1 MSENTN
7 TYLQAAK
14 SNRDDEFY
22 TTLECIEKELTHYH
36 AQLSGKTILCNC
48 DNPFVSNF
56 CRYFIIHFREIGIKR
71 LICSSYASSPMFIR
85 RISLIGVPDDVQAYA
100 LDVDEDNYDDFM
112 SVWSHS
118 DKDSILKSGYVY
130 ALNGNGSFDSDECID
145 LLEKSDVVITNPP
158 FSMFR
163 DFISLLEGYDKK
175 YLVIGNQNALMYK
188 EIFPLVKDN
197 KAWLGYNNGDMSFR
211 VPDDTEPRKTRY
223 WVDSTGQKWRSL
235 GNAMWFTN
243 LDVDRRHERIVL
255 ENSYNEND
263 HPQFD
268 NYEAI
273 YVSKVSD
280 IPKDFWGV
288 MAVPLTILGKYNP
301 NQFEIIG
308 EANHGSDNPFDLFKP
323 ILNGKAVYKR
333 ILVRRVS

>member
-1 MSENTN
+1 MGENTN

-22 TTLECIEKELTHYH
+22 TTLESIEKELVHYH
-36 AQLSGKTILCNC
+36 EQLRGKTIYCNC

-56 CRYFIIHFREIGIKR
+56 SHYFIDHFREIGIRR
-71 LICSSYASSPMFIR
+71 LICSFYALSPMLNRQINLFDVSE
-85 RISLIGVPDDVQAYA
+85 RIKAYA
-100 LDVDEDNYDDFM
+100 LDVDAEHFDEFM
-112 SVWSHS
+112 DVWSHS
-118 DKDSILKSGYVY
+118 DKDTILTSEYVIV
-130 ALNGNGSFDSDECID
+130 LNGDGSFDSEECRE
-145 LLEKSDVVITNPP
+145 LLEEADVVITNPP
-158 FSMFR
+158 FSLFR
-163 DFISLLEGYDKK
+163 DFISLLEAYNKK
-175 YLVIGNQNALMYK
+175 YLIIGNQNALMYK
-188 EIFPLVKDN
+188 EIFPLVKN
-197 KAWLGYNNGDMSFR
+197 NRAWLGYNNGDMAFR

-243 LDVDRRHERIVL
+243 LDVDRRHEIIAL
-255 ENSYNEND
+255 ENSYNEDN

-268 NYEAI
+268 NYNAI

-280 IPKDFWGV
+280 IPKDFWGI

-301 NQFEIIG
+301 KQFEIIG

-323 ILNGKAVYKR
+323 ILNGKEIYKR
-333 ILVRRVS
+333 ILVRRIS

>member
-1 MSENTN
+1 
-7 TYLQAAK
+7 
-14 SNRDDEFY
+14 
-22 TTLECIEKELTHYH
+22 
-36 AQLSGKTILCNC
+36 
-48 DNPFVSNF
+48 
-56 CRYFIIHFREIGIKR
+56 
-71 LICSSYASSPMFIR
+71 
-85 RISLIGVPDDVQAYA
+85 
-100 LDVDEDNYDDFM
+100 
-112 SVWSHS
+112 
-118 DKDSILKSGYVY
+118 
-130 ALNGNGSFDSDECID
+130 
-145 LLEKSDVVITNPP
+145 
-158 FSMFR
+158 
-163 DFISLLEGYDKK
+163 
-175 YLVIGNQNALMYK
+175 MYK

-197 KAWLGYNNGDMSFR
+197 KAWLGYNNGDMAFR

-255 ENSYNEND
+255 ENCYNEED

-280 IPKDFWGV
+280 IPKDFWGI

-323 ILNGKAVYKR
+323 ILNGKEIYKR
-333 ILVRRVS
+333 ILVRRIS

>member
-1 MSENTN
+1 MAENTN
-7 TYLQAAK
+7 AYLQAAK

-22 TTLECIEKELTHYH
+22 TTLESIEKELTHYH

-56 CRYFIIHFREIGIKR
+56 CKYFIIHFREIGIRR
-71 LICSSYASSPMFIR
+71 LICSSYASSPMFNR
-85 RISLIGVPDDVQAYA
+85 QISLFDVQDCIQAYV
-100 LDVDEDNYDDFM
+100 LDVDEDHYDDFM
-112 SVWSHS
+112 KVWSRS
-118 DKDSILKSGYVY
+118 EKKLILDSGYVY
-130 ALNGNGSFDSDECID
+130 TLKGNGAFNSDECVK
-145 LLEKSDVVITNPP
+145 LLEESNVVVTNPP

-163 DFISLLEGYDKK
+163 DFISLLEMYNKK

-197 KAWLGYNNGDMSFR
+197 KAWLGYNNGDMAFR
-211 VPDDTEPRKTRY
+211 VPDDTTPRKTRY

-243 LDVDRRHERIVL
+243 LDVERRHERIIL
-255 ENSYNEND
+255 ENNYNEVE

-268 NYEAI
+268 NYNAI

-323 ILNGKAVYKR
+323 ILNGKEIYKR
-333 ILVRRVS
+333 ILVRRIS

>member
-1 MSENTN
+1 MAENTN

-14 SNRDDEFY
+14 TNKDDEFY
-22 TTLECIEKELTHYH
+22 TTLESIEKELIHYH
-36 AQLSGKTILCNC
+36 DQLRGKTILCNC

-56 CRYFIIHFREIGIKR
+56 CRYFINNFREIGIKR
-71 LICSSYASSPMFIR
+71 LVCTSYSSSPMFNR
-85 RISLIGVPDDVQAYA
+85 QISLFDNSDAESAYI
-100 LDVDEDNYDDFM
+100 LDIDENCYEDFLSIWDNLE
-112 SVWSHS
+112 
-118 DKDSILKSGYVY
+118 KTKILESGYVST
-130 ALNGNGSFDSDECID
+130 LVGDGSFCSDECIKYLD
-145 LLEKSDVVITNPP
+145 EADVVVTNPP
-158 FSMFR
+158 FSLFR
-163 DFISLLEGYDKK
+163 DFISLLEAHNKK

-197 KAWLGYNNGDMSFR
+197 KAWLGYNNGDMAFR
-211 VPDDTEPRKTRY
+211 VPDDTEPRRTRY

-243 LDVDRRHERIVL
+243 LDVALRHEMISL
-255 ENSYNEND
+255 NCSYNEEE
-263 HPQFD
+263 HPRFD

-280 IPKDFWGV
+280 IPNDFWGV

-301 NQFEIIG
+301 SQFEIIG

-323 ILNGKAVYKR
+323 ILNGKEIYKR
-333 ILVRRVS
+333 ILVRRIA

>member
-1 MSENTN
+1 MAENMN

-14 SNRDDEFY
+14 TNRDDEFY
-22 TTLECIEKELTHYH
+22 TTLESIEKELVHYH
-36 AQLSGKTILCNC
+36 EQLRGKTVYCNC

-56 CRYFIIHFREIGIKR
+56 CQYFINHFREIGIRR
-71 LICSSYASSPMFIR
+71 LICSSYSSSPMFNR
-85 RISLIGVPDDVQAYA
+85 QISLFDVPDGIRAYT
-100 LDVDEDNYDDFM
+100 LDVVEDRYDDFLKI
-112 SVWSHS
+112 WSHS
-118 DKDSILKSGYVY
+118 DKETILDSGYVY
-130 ALNGNGSFDSDECID
+130 ALNGNGSFDSDECIE
-145 LLEKSDVVITNPP
+145 LLEESDVVVTNPP

-163 DFISLLEGYDKK
+163 DFISLLEEYNKK

-197 KAWLGYNNGDMSFR
+197 KAWLGYNNGDMAFR

-255 ENSYNEND
+255 ENSYNEED

-268 NYEAI
+268 NFEAI
-273 YVSKVSD
+273 YVSKVAD
-280 IPKDFWGV
+280 IPKDFWGI

-323 ILNGKAVYKR
+323 ILNGKEIYKR
-333 ILVRRVS
+333 ILVRRIS